1 MTLIRRNEESAHY
14 YLKNGRPFFETEYA
28 DVKRKGQMRPVTIS
42 DAFKVG
48 ALRSVTT
55 VMKVVA
61 KPELDFWKQEQVVL
75 SALTLPK
82 RPDEELDD
90 YAARIIEDS
99 KAQTRKAAEAG
110 TAIHAACSDY
120 VTKAKEPA
128 PELAATM
135 KPFQNWCHENIDD
148 GPGGVIA
155 SEVVGVN
162 LREYYAGTIDLPIRM
177 KDKSIALVD
186 MKSQDIKLDKTTGL
200 PKPAFYQEWSW
211 QLAAYS
217 RCQFA
222 DGSYVP
228 PFPWR
233 LISLVIGRN
242 IPGVWIKEWTDPTN
256 PQASSEKT
264 YQGFLSACHLWSH
277 IKGGT
282 PGKDLK
288 AS

>member
-1 MTLIRRNEESAHY
+1 MALIRRNEETSHFY
-14 YLKNGRPFFETEYA
+14 TKDGRPFFEVPYS
-28 DVKRKGQMRPVTIS
+28 DPKRANQKRPATIS
-42 DAFKVG
+42 DAFKAG

-61 KPELDFWKQEQVVL
+61 KPDLDRWKSEQVVL
-75 SALTLPK
+75 AALEQPK
-82 RPDEELDD
+82 RSDEELDE
-90 YAARIIEDS
+90 YVARIIDDS
-99 KAQTRKAAEAG
+99 KTKTRKAAEAG
-110 TAIHAACSDY
+110 VAIHAACSDW
-120 VTKAKEPA
+120 VTKRKDPP

-135 KPFQNWCHENIDD
+135 KPFQDWCAENIDE
-148 GPGGVIA
+148 GGVLA
-155 SEVVGVN
+155 SEVVGLN
-162 LREYYAGTIDLPIRM
+162 LREYYAGTIDLPVRL
-177 KDKSIALVD
+177 KDKSIAIVD
-186 MKSQDIKLDKTTGL
+186 MKSQDIKLDKKTGL
-200 PKPAFYQEWSW
+200 PKPAFYDDWSW

-242 IPGVWIKEWTDPTN
+242 IPGVWVKEWTDPAN
-256 PQASSEKT
+256 PQASSENA
-264 YQGFLSACHLWSH
+264 YQAFISACRLWTH